1 MENDDPEDATSS
13 ASPCILRNPNS
24 YDVFLSH
31 RGPDVNLTRDR
42 DATSFASSSTSPSHG
57 NPFASSSTSPS
68 HGNPNSYVY
77 DVFLNH
83 RGPDVKTTLASH
95 LYYRLE
101 EHGLRAFFDKQE
113 LQKGEK
119 MKPQIEGAIQTASV
133 HIAIF
138 SPNYAQS
145 SWCLNELVQMLE
157 SGKRILPVFYGVKPS
172 DLRWTRG
179 GHGVYARSLDVLGK
193 KRTWDSQPLYDSN
206 TIKKWRDALSEVAD
220 ISGFELK
227 AFNGDEGELVDN
239 IVQSVKTVFRDP
251 LVKNL
256 RRLDFS
262 GVEWSE
268 WSTVYL
274 CRRLF
279 ISQFIYVN
287 ERRISID
294 NGQN

>member
-1 MENDDPEDATSS
+1 VQSINTLATLISVSTPKLLEMMIQNSKNMSVLEMICNQLLNMENDDPEDATSS

-113 LQKGEK
+113 LR
-119 MKPQIEGAIQTASV
+119 A
-133 HIAIF
+133 
-138 SPNYAQS
+138 
-145 SWCLNELVQMLE
+145 W
-157 SGKRILPVFYGVKPS
+157 
-172 DLRWTRG
+172 
-179 GHGVYARSLDVLGK
+179 
-193 KRTWDSQPLYDSN
+193 
-206 TIKKWRDALSEVAD
+206 
-220 ISGFELK
+220 
-227 AFNGDEGELVDN
+227 
-239 IVQSVKTVFRDP
+239 
-251 LVKNL
+251 
-256 RRLDFS
+256 
-262 GVEWSE
+262 
-268 WSTVYL
+268 
-274 CRRLF
+274 
-279 ISQFIYVN
+279 
-287 ERRISID
+287 ERR
-294 NGQN
+294 